1 MRKFNLLTSIKN
13 SMLMIQTIIS
23 SKRILFL
30 ILICFISISVIGNIR
45 LPNIIGSHMV
55 LQQKSSVKLWGWAA
69 PGEKITIK
77 TSWDNASYQTQ
88 TSNDAKWLTEIKT
101 PAAGGSYT
109 ISLQGNNSIILEDV
123 LIGEVWV
130 CGGQSNME
138 WSGTQKLPQSVEE
151 APNARNK
158 QIRFFYV
165 SKSTSIF
172 PQDNL
177 DGKWVVCSPEE
188 MIKFSAIG
196 YFFGKNLNEKL
207 NIPIGLIN
215 SNWGGT
221 PAETWSPEYVVNTNS
236 TIKKG
241 ADELKSQPGW
251 PHQTALAYNAMIYPL
266 TNYPIAGAIWYQG
279 ESNVRTYYAYE
290 KLFTGMIDAWRQ
302 QWDKN
307 FPFYFVQIAPFTY
320 GFKNVGALLRETQT
334 RSANHPNTGMVVI
347 SDFVPDTTNIHPTPK
362 IEVAKR
368 LSDMALNKTY
378 GYKDINCESPVYS
391 AHSIEKDKIK
401 VQFSN
406 ASSGLMVK
414 GDQITNFEIA
424 AEDKVFLPAQ
434 AKIEG
439 NSIVV
444 FNTKIKNPVAVRFAF
459 SNTAIPNL
467 FNKEGLPVNLF
478 RTDDWEMDTRAITKQ
493 IIEN

>member
-1 MRKFNLLTSIKN
+1 MILTS
-13 SMLMIQTIIS
+13 LMT
-23 SKRILFL
+23 KRLQL
-30 ILICFISISVIGNIR
+30 LLLICFTSISVAANIR

-69 PGEKITIK
+69 PGEKIVIK
-77 TSWDNASYQTQ
+77 TGWDNVSYQTQ
-88 TSNDAKWLTEIKT
+88 ATNDAKWITEIKT
-101 PAAGGSYT
+101 PEAGGSYSIT
-109 ISLQGNNSIILEDV
+109 LQGNNTIELEDV

-138 WSGTQKLPQSVEE
+138 WSGTQKLPQSLEE
-151 APNARNK
+151 APNARNNK
-158 QIRFFYV
+158 IRLFYV
-165 SKSTSIF
+165 SKSTSAF

-196 YFFGKNLNEKL
+196 YFFGKNLNEKM
-207 NIPIGLIN
+207 NTPIGLIN

-221 PAETWSPEYVVNTNS
+221 PAETWTPEYVVNNNS
-236 TIKKG
+236 IIKKG

-251 PHQTALAYNAMIYPL
+251 PHQTALAYNAMIFPL
-266 TNYPIAGAIWYQG
+266 TNYTIAGAIWYQG

-302 QWDKN
+302 QWNKN

-334 RSANHPNTGMVVI
+334 RSASHTNTGMVVI
-347 SDFVPDTTNIHPTPK
+347 TDLIPDTSNIHPTPK
-362 IEVAKR
+362 KEVAKR

-378 GYKDINCESPVYS
+378 GYRDISCESPVYS
-391 AHSIEKDKIK
+391 SHTIEKDKIK
-401 VQFSN
+401 VQFTN
-406 ASSGLMVK
+406 ASNGLIAK
-414 GDQITNFEIA
+414 GEQITSFEIA
-424 AEDKVFLPAQ
+424 ADDKIFLPAQ

-439 NSIVV
+439 NTISVY
-444 FNTKIKNPVAVRFAF
+444 NKKIKNPVAVRFAF
-459 SNTAIPNL
+459 NNTAIPNL

-478 RTDDWEMDTRAITKQ
+478 RTDNWEMDTSAIKK
-493 IIEN
+493 

>member
-1 MRKFNLLTSIKN
+1 MTKNLFTKN
-13 SMLMIQTIIS
+13 
-23 SKRILFL
+23 RILFL
-30 ILICFISISVIGNIR
+30 ILICFSSFTVYANIR

-55 LQQKSSVKLWGWAA
+55 LQQKSNVKLWGWAA
-69 PGEKITIK
+69 PGEKISIQ

-88 TSNDAKWLTEIKT
+88 ASNDAKWIAEIKT
-101 PAAGGSYT
+101 PVAGGSHT
-109 ISLQGNNSIILEDV
+109 IKLQGNNSILLEDV
-123 LIGEVWV
+123 MIGEVWL

-138 WSGTQKLPQSVEE
+138 WSGTQKLPQSLEE
-151 APNARNK
+151 APNAQNNK
-158 QIRFFYV
+158 IRFFYV
-165 SKSTSIF
+165 SKSTSAF

-207 NIPIGLIN
+207 GIPIGLIN
-215 SNWGGT
+215 SKKGGT

-241 ADELKSQPGW
+241 AAELKSQPGW
-251 PHQTALAYNAMIYPL
+251 PHKPALAYNAMIYPL
-266 TNYPIAGAIWYQG
+266 TNYHIAGAIWYQG

-307 FPFYFVQIAPFTY
+307 FPFYFVQIAPFAY

-334 RSANHPNTGMVVI
+334 KSAGHQNTGMVVI
-347 SDFVPDTTNIHPTPK
+347 SDFVPDTNNIHPTPK
-362 IEVAKR
+362 KEVARR

-378 GYKDINCESPVYS
+378 GYKEINCESPVYLS
-391 AHSIEKDKIK
+391 HSIESDKIK
-401 VQFSN
+401 VLFTH
-406 ASSGLMVK
+406 ASTGLVAR
-414 GDQITNFEIA
+414 GDQISSFEIA
-424 AEDKVFLPAQ
+424 AEDKIFLPAQ
-434 AKIEG
+434 ARIEG
-439 NSIVV
+439 NSIIVYHS
-444 FNTKIKNPVAVRFAF
+444 KIKNPVAVRFAF
-459 SNTAIPNL
+459 NNTAVPNL

-478 RTDDWEMDTRAITKQ
+478 RTDNWDLDTGTVK
-493 IIEN
+493 